1 MTEAPLSPL
10 RAASPLR
17 TPRAAAVAG
26 IIFSVLLTAA
36 LVLLRVSVPAHPAV
50 PGLWLTDSHHR
61 AEVAIALNLVPFAG
75 IAFLWFIGVLRDRI
89 GEREDRFFATV
100 FLGSGLLFVAM
111 IFVAAAIAG
120 GVIAAD
126 SSSPPGGGTLALGRI
141 VTATLVNVYAMRMA
155 AVFTLTTVT
164 IARRTE
170 IISRW
175 LTVAG
180 LVSAL
185 VLLIGV
191 GFSPW
196 VELLFP
202 AWILA
207 LSIDILAAGLR
218 TPVRDAVPA
227 HDE

>member
-1 MTEAPLSPL
+1 MTEAPISPL

-61 AEVAIALNLVPFAG
+61 AQVAIALNLVPFAG

-170 IISRW
+170 IVSRW

-207 LSIDILAAGLR
+207 LSIDILVAGLR
-218 TPVRDAVPA
+218 PSRAAVPA
-227 HDE
+227 NHG